1 MKNNQKKLWVIVNY
15 LSIALLLVLFYNSQI
30 FSYNKL
36 LLLLFIIPAGSLL
49 LSFIVLYWRTGLW
62 KITHTKYLPENVDY
76 IRRYYIITRISY
88 IIFTIMIISL
98 LFYFS
103 ICDKRVDV
111 LLSACLLYIAH
122 ILPASIMVWIG
133 E

>member
-1 MKNNQKKLWVIVNY
+1 MKTNQKKLWVIVNY
-15 LSIALLLVLFYNSQI
+15 LSIALLLLIFYNPQL

-36 LLLLFIIPAGSLL
+36 FLALFIIPIGSLL
-49 LSFIVLYWRTGLW
+49 LSFIILYWRTGLW
-62 KITHTKYLPENVDY
+62 KITHTKSMPENMAY
-76 IRRYYIITRISY
+76 ISKYYIITRISY
-88 IIFTIMIISL
+88 IIFTIIIISL

-103 ICDKRVDV
+103 ISGKRVDV